1 MIPHTRMKNIQD
13 TECPKEKEIVYA
25 YPVLQGDMRQED
37 EVDLIELWR
46 VVWAGKLFIVS
57 FVFICTLIAAVV
69 SFAFLPRMYN
79 STATLIPV
87 KQEKSSIGN
96 LGGLLGNLPLPIVLP
111 GQGASNIVSFLES
124 RTLKERLLTKY
135 NLLPVFYADLWNSE
149 TKSWDVADPGMK
161 PTVIRALQAGIFDAF
176 FSVNQDQKSKLIT
189 ISWSGKE
196 PAFCRLMLERVIN
209 ELTFFLEN
217 EYVSDARREREFVE
231 GQLVSAKEDLE
242 YWDRQ
247 IPSEKLK
254 LSEITRERLTS
265 QTIYTELRKQLE
277 LAKINEA
284 KRLDTFEVLDH
295 PFVPEKPY
303 KPKKRKIVA
312 LTFFASFLMALI
324 GIYFRNYIHNLIK
337 KDQTPVAGS

>member
-1 MIPHTRMKNIQD
+1 MPDKN
-13 TECPKEKEIVYA
+13 CPKEKEIVYA
-25 YPVLQGDMRQED
+25 YPPFPVGESRED
-37 EVDLIELWR
+37 EIDLIELWR
-46 VVWAGKLFIVS
+46 VVWAGKLFIIAFVVFCTLVAGVVS
-57 FVFICTLIAAVV
+57 FVF
-69 SFAFLPRMYN
+69 LPEIYK
-79 STATLIPV
+79 STATLIPA
-87 KQEKSSIGN
+87 KQEKSSLGSLGGLIGN
-96 LGGLLGNLPLPIVLP
+96 LALPISLP
-111 GQGASNIVSFLES
+111 GQGSSNIMSFLES
-124 RTLKERLLTKY
+124 RTLKERLITKY
-135 NLLPVFYADLWNSE
+135 NLLPVLYSDLWNPE
-149 TKSWDVADPGMK
+149 TKKWAVDAPEDI
-161 PTVIRALQAGIFDAF
+161 PTLIKALQAEILDDF
-176 FSVNQDQKSKLIT
+176 FSVSQDKKNDLINL
-189 ISWSGKE
+189 SWSGEE
-196 PAFCRLMLERVIN
+196 PAFCALMLERVIM

-303 KPKKRKIVA
+303 KPRKGLIVA
-312 LTFFASFLMALI
+312 LTFVSSAFIALFGVFFLNFI
-324 GIYFRNYIHNLIK
+324 RNQK
-337 KDQTPVAGS
+337 KNETPVAES

>member
-1 MIPHTRMKNIQD
+1 MILLTRMKNMPD
-13 TECPKEKEIVYA
+13 TECPKEREIVYA
-25 YPVLQGDMRQED
+25 YPVLPGDMRQED

-69 SFAFLPRMYN
+69 SFAFLPRMYK
-79 STATLIPV
+79 STTTLIPV
-87 KQEKSSIGN
+87 KQEKSSIGS

-135 NLLPVFYADLWNSE
+135 NLLPVFYADLWNPE

-303 KPKKRKIVA
+303 KPKKRKIVT
-312 LTFFASFLMALI
+312 LTFFASLLMALI

>member
-1 MIPHTRMKNIQD
+1 MPD

-25 YPVLQGDMRQED
+25 YPVLPGDMRQED

-69 SFAFLPRMYN
+69 SFAFLPRMYK
-79 STATLIPV
+79 STTTLIPV
-87 KQEKSSIGN
+87 KQEKSSIGS

-135 NLLPVFYADLWNSE
+135 NLLPVLYADLWNPE
-149 TKSWDVADPGMK
+149 TKSWDVTDPGIK
-161 PTVIRALQAGIFDAF
+161 PTIIKALQAGIFDAF
-176 FSVNQDQKSKLIT
+176 FSVSQDKRTELIT
-189 ISWSGKE
+189 INWSGQE
-196 PAFCRLMLERVIN
+196 PAFCKLMLERVIN

-303 KPKKRKIVA
+303 KPRKGLIVA
-312 LTFFASFLMALI
+312 LTFVSSAFIALFGVFFLNFI
-324 GIYFRNYIHNLIK
+324 RNQK
-337 KDQTPVAGS
+337 KNETPVAES

>member
-1 MIPHTRMKNIQD
+1 MILLIPMKNIQD

-25 YPVLQGDMRQED
+25 YPVLQGDIRQED

-69 SFAFLPRMYN
+69 SFAFLPRMYK
-79 STATLIPV
+79 STTTLIPV
-87 KQEKSSIGN
+87 KQEKSSIGS

-135 NLLPVFYADLWNSE
+135 NLLPVLYADLWNPE
-149 TKSWDVADPGMK
+149 TKSWDVADPGIK
-161 PTVIRALQAGIFDAF
+161 PTIIKALQAGIFDAF
-176 FSVNQDQKSKLIT
+176 FSVSQDKRTELIT
-189 ISWSGKE
+189 INWSGQE
-196 PAFCRLMLERVIN
+196 PAFCKLMLERVIN

-303 KPKKRKIVA
+303 KPRKGLIVA
-312 LTFFASFLMALI
+312 LTFVSSAFIALFGVFFLNFI
-324 GIYFRNYIHNLIK
+324 RNQK
-337 KDQTPVAGS
+337 KNETPVAES